1 MADYLAYQNLDE
13 IYHRL
18 QTDKIL
24 INRVDI
30 FNQETK
36 DILDKIIMKNYS
48 EDNLSIIPSCQCGE
62 LKGAYYM
69 GNTCHKCGTKVV
81 NGLDDSISFLLW
93 VERPKEVQHFISP
106 MIMANLMDRYKISR
120 PTVRLVEYIMLPGFK
135 IDRKQQKTNL
145 PVLEKLDFLLKQHGI
160 ARGYNSF
167 VTNFFP
173 IIEILE
179 REFAKKKT
187 GDNGDFVQL
196 LRDNADKI
204 FSNYLPFP
212 NKVLFASETNELG
225 RFVDKAVLSP
235 INTIRRLTGIDLHT
249 RPRHVKEAKVARSLI
264 DISTFYMKYIEDVV
278 FGKPGLIRQQITAS
292 RTHFTARAVITSIPG
307 IHEHDELWLPWSI
320 ACTLFRP
327 FILASLYRRGFSYR
341 NAVNF
346 ITFHN
351 RIYHPL
357 LDEIFQEFIHVS
369 VTPKGKRGIMA
380 LFNRNP
386 SLHRGSI
393 QVVRITKIK
402 TDPEDHTFSM
412 SDRIGPS
419 FNSDHDG
426 RLIIAVVI
434 NLFNCW
440 KP

>member
-278 FGKPGLIRQQITAS
+278 FGKPGLIR
-292 RTHFTARAVITSIPG
+292 
-307 IHEHDELWLPWSI
+307 
-320 ACTLFRP
+320 
-327 FILASLYRRGFSYR
+327 
-341 NAVNF
+341 
-346 ITFHN
+346 
-351 RIYHPL
+351 
-357 LDEIFQEFIHVS
+357 
-369 VTPKGKRGIMA
+369 
-380 LFNRNP
+380 
-386 SLHRGSI
+386 
-393 QVVRITKIK
+393 
-402 TDPEDHTFSM
+402 
-412 SDRIGPS
+412 
-419 FNSDHDG
+419 
-426 RLIIAVVI
+426 
-434 NLFNCW
+434 
-440 KP
+440 